1 MVKIYTKSGDKGRS
15 SLFGGQKVEK
25 SDLRIEAYGNVDELN
40 SQVGTIVAELY
51 SYSSSERKRVEKF
64 RFGSSRQARTIRV
77 FNDLSKK
84 LTRIQNELFVL
95 GSDLATPLNIRI
107 KIPRVTKSFTNRL
120 EKEIDSWQKDLPQLK
135 KFILPGGSK
144 IGAKLHLARSTTR
157 RTERSIVRLAQQN
170 RINGKDLIYINRLSD
185 WFFVLARFVNKL
197 EKIKET
203 QWRGRG

>member
-1 MVKIYTKSGDKGRS
+1 MALLCYNSRRARIMKIYTKSGDRGQT

-40 SQVGTIVAELY
+40 SLIGTILADLVVLV
-51 SYSSSERKRVEKF
+51 RVEPRLGVKPLI
-64 RFGSSRQARTIRV
+64 A
-77 FNDLSKK
+77 K
-84 LTRIQNELFVL
+84 LTRVQNELFVL

-107 KIPRVTKSFTNRL
+107 KIPRVVKSFTNRL
-120 EKEIDSWQKDLPQLK
+120 EKEIDAWQKNLPELK

-144 IGAKLHLARSTTR
+144 VGAKLHLARSTTR
-157 RTERSIVRLAQQN
+157 RTERSIVRLGSHEN
-170 RINGKDLIYINRLSD
+170 INERDIIYINRLSD

-203 QWRGRG
+203 EWKGRG